1 MAKRNRRRRRRG
13 MGSIIR
19 VRRLNGLGFLKGSTG
34 PIMAPAIG
42 GATAAL
48 TTLGVKYFVD
58 PAKSEL
64 NDKLVRW
71 SWLVGHGAG
80 LLASGMIYFFGGR
93 NRQARALA
101 MGSAAGATV
110 VGLGFAGLEQVKKMQ
125 GESAGLSPSTA
136 ESLATGATDPA
147 TGTPA
152 VQGLGAIVYQQLRG
166 GMGAIVAEP
175 GMNGLGSY
183 GETVS
188 LRGVNTSVFGTPGF
202 RS

>member
-48 TTLGVKYFVD
+48 TTLGVKHFID
-58 PAKSEL
+58 PAKSEM
-64 NDKLVRW
+64 NAKLVQW
-71 SWLVGHGAG
+71 SWLVGSAAG
-80 LLASGMIYFFGGR
+80 MLASGMIYFFGGR

-110 VGLGFAGLEQVKKMQ
+110 TSLGFYGYERLRKTELTDQ
-125 GESAGLSPSTA
+125 GVPDSTA
-136 ESLATGATDPA
+136 EAVATGTTDPA
-147 TGTPA
+147 TGA
-152 VQGLGAIVYQQLRG
+152 QGFGAIVYQQLRG

>member
-125 GESAGLSPSTA
+125 LESAGLPASTA
-136 ESLATGATDPA
+136 EAAATGATDPV
-147 TGTPA
+147 TGA
-152 VQGLGAIVYQQLRG
+152 QGFGAIVYQQLRG
-166 GMGAIVAEP
+166 PGMGAIVAEP
-175 GMNGLGSY
+175 AMNGLGSY

>member
-13 MGSIIR
+13 MGSVIR

-48 TTLGVKYFVD
+48 TTLGVKYFVN
-58 PAKSEL
+58 PASSQL

-93 NRQARALA
+93 NRNARALA

-110 VGLGFAGLEQVKKMQ
+110 VGLSFFGLEQVKKMQ
-125 GESAGLSPSTA
+125 AEAAGLPSSTA
-136 ESLATGATDPA
+136 EAVATGATDET
-147 TGTPA
+147 TGA
-152 VQGLGAIVYQQLRG
+152 QGFGAIVYQQLRG
-166 GMGAIVAEP
+166 PGMGAIVAEP